1 MSTLG
6 KYYQDL
12 LSWEQLYHEPV
23 GQQPSRLR
31 DSLRGQQQHRE
42 LVAQW
47 PQTLRESIESAF
59 VNAVS
64 NSGLKD
70 SVCSLNPGSSNQSIG
85 NQVEDYTIQRL
96 NTKISEFSISRCSGP
111 GYPDQ
116 TLTQIATGTR
126 MPLEVKATS
135 NWDERDTNRRVLT
148 SSSKKLR
155 AQFDGPIYHLLL
167 TILYSE
173 NEDSATIN
181 AIRLD
186 FLEPTTPVNVR
197 LEASVN
203 HKILAEGHHYSKII

>member
-1 MSTLG
+1 MSTLK

-12 LSWEQLYHEPV
+12 LSWEQLYREPAE
-23 GQQPSRLR
+23 QQSDRLR
-31 DSLRGQQQHRE
+31 ESSAGQQHRE

-59 VNAVS
+59 VEAVS
-64 NSGLKD
+64 KSAIKGSTYPLRPN
-70 SVCSLNPGSSNQSIG
+70 SSNQSIG
-85 NQVEDYTIQRL
+85 NQVEKYTIEEL
-96 NTKISEFSISRCSGP
+96 NTAISEFSISPCSGA

-116 TLTQIATGTR
+116 ILIQIATGIR
-126 MPLEVKATS
+126 IPLEVKATS
-135 NWDERDTNRRVLT
+135 NWDESDSNRRVLT
-148 SSSKKLR
+148 SSSKKLQ
-155 AQFDGPIYHLLL
+155 AQFSDPIYHLLL

-173 NEDSATIN
+173 NQDLASIN

-203 HKILAEGHHYSKII
+203 HKILAEDHHYSKII